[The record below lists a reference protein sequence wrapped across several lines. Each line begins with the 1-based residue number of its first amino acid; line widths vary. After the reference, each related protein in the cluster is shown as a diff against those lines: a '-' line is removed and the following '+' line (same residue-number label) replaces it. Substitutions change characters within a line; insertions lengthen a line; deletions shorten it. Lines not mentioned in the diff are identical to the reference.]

1 MTQLFYHLFVEDIGL
16 AKEKEEL
23 VGYKMWSYLES

>member
-16 AKEKEEL
+16 AKEKEL